1 MKLLYIKA
9 NPKPTEQSYT
19 LRLAEAFLDEYR
31 KTNPS
36 DEIITLDLYKEG
48 IKFLDESMLSDM
60 FSGKEAVMS
69 TQANLF
75 ASADR
80 YVIAAPMWNLGSPA
94 ILKAY
99 FDYVSIAGIT
109 FKYTEQGPIGLL
121 ADQGKSAIHIV
132 ARGGSYGQGP
142 AGQYEMGDRYIR
154 TILVFFGVTDV
165 STLAMELTNVL
176 TGLELDSAFNSA
188 LEQAK
193 ESARSFGR
201 TEALAGKR

>member
-9 NPKPTEQSYT
+9 NPKQTEQSYT

-31 KTNPS
+31 KTNPN

-48 IKFLDESMLSDM
+48 FKFLDESMLSDM
-60 FSGKEAVMS
+60 FSGKETVMS

-75 ASADR
+75 ASVDK

-121 ADQGKSAIHIV
+121 ANQGKAAIHIV

-142 AGQYEMGDRYIR
+142 ASQYEMGDKYIR
-154 TILVFFGVTDV
+154 TILGFFGITNV

-176 TGLELDSAFNSA
+176 TGSELDTAFNSA
-188 LEQAK
+188 LKQAK

-201 TEALAGKR
+201 TEALAK